1 MAGIHSPRVY
11 IYLGPSPSVSEDD
24 EEPDRPSEEKPESDR
39 LVGTGGFSRFCV
51 WQFMQ
56 CSLFRPHSPSSTFS
70 FCFLAFPRQGSV
82 IFLIIIFYYFIFFL
96 KLFFIM
102 DFFIIDFF
110 HNHFFYK
117 EFFL

>member
-11 IYLGPSPSVSEDD
+11 IYLGPSASVSEDD

-82 IFLIIIFYYFIFFL
+82 IFFYNTVFKIIFYYFIFFL
-96 KLFFIM
+96 KLFFVM
-102 DFFIIDFF
+102 DFFYKRLFFIII
-110 HNHFFYK
+110 
-117 EFFL
+117 FL